1 MPRFYGYAGRIL
13 RIDLTRE
20 RTKVQEL
27 EGDLARGFLGGRG
40 LNSKRLYEEVSRHVD
55 PLSPENKLMFSTG
68 PLVGTMFPTASRFNV
83 SAKSP
88 LTGILGDSNAGGHF
102 AAELKFAGYD
112 QVIIEGRSRRP
123 VYIFIDD
130 DEVELRDGSYLSGKD
145 VYEADEAIRREIGDR
160 RIQIAVVGPAAEN
173 GVRYAGIYA
182 NLMRPA
188 ARTGMGTVMA
198 SKGVKALAVRGT
210 GSVEVADPGRFEKLV
225 EEVEDEIYSHEQYWP
240 RRRMGTTRI
249 LMMANAMGFL
259 PTRHYRSGVFEHAWE
274 VSGERL
280 ADEYNVKTRGCF
292 ACTIPCS
299 RFYVVRGGRFSGLY
313 GEGPEYEAQGAFTA
327 RVGNGDLDLALKAVD
342 MCNRLGLDAL
352 TTSECIS
359 WAMELYERGFLTREE
374 ADGLDLSW
382 GNGEAIL
389 TLIQKISRR
398 EGFGDVLA
406 DGSRAAAERLGRG
419 MELTMQVK
427 GLDLIMADPRGLKG
441 FGLGFAV
448 ASRGGDHLRSEPFIE
463 LSDDPRRGEEM
474 FGIPEATMRLAYRGK
489 GRLVSYFED
498 WCAVIDSLEVCKN
511 IMENMEILPFERAA
525 EVIEA
530 ATGMRMSPEEV
541 RRCGERIVNLERA
554 FNVREGITRR
564 DDCLPRRFR
573 EEPLT
578 GGASKG
584 SIFEQEP
591 MLEEYYR
598 ERGWNSETGIPE
610 RGTLE
615 RLGLKHVADE
625 LGLPREN
632 PGSEREPKAFKGAG
646 RGRIVCATS

>member
-1 MPRFYGYAGRIL
+1 LPDWYGYAGRIL
-13 RIDLTRE
+13 RIDLTRG
-20 RTKVQEL
+20 RVRAGEL
-27 EGDLARGFLGGRG
+27 ERELARDFLGGRG
-40 LNSKRLYEEVSRHVD
+40 LNSVRLYREVPRDVD

-88 LTGILGDSNAGGHF
+88 QTGILGDSNAGGHL

-112 QVIIEGRSRRP
+112 QIIIEGRSRTP
-123 VYIFIDD
+123 VYIFIGDD
-130 DEVELRDGSYLSGKD
+130 DVELREASHLRGMD

-160 RIQIAVVGPAAEN
+160 RIQTAVIGPAAEN
-173 GVRYAGIYA
+173 GVRYAGVYA
-182 NLMRPA
+182 NLMRAA

-198 SKGVKALAVRGT
+198 SKGVKAIAVRGT
-210 GSVEVADPGRFEKLV
+210 GSIEVADPGRFERLVMEV
-225 EEVEDEIYSHEQYWP
+225 EEEIYNHEQYWP

-249 LMMANAMGFL
+249 LMMANAAGFL
-259 PTRHYRSGVFEHAWE
+259 PTRHYTSGVFEHAWE

-280 ADEYNVKTRGCF
+280 AEEYNVKTRGCS

-299 RFYVVRGGRFSGLY
+299 RFYVVKRGRFSGLY

-327 RVGNGDLDLALKAVD
+327 RVGNGDLNLALKAVD
-342 MCNRLGLDAL
+342 MCNRLGMDAL

-359 WAMELYERGFLTREE
+359 WAMELYERGLLKREE

-389 TLIQKISRR
+389 TLIEKIARR
-398 EGFGDVLA
+398 EGFGDILA

-419 MELTMQVK
+419 SELTMQVK

-463 LSDDPRRGEEM
+463 LSDDPKRGMEM
-474 FGIPEATMRLAYRGK
+474 FGIPEATMRLAYKGK

-511 IMENMEILPFERAA
+511 IMENMEILPFKRAA
-525 EVIEA
+525 EVIWA
-530 ATGMRMSPEEV
+530 ATGIRLTPEEV
-541 RRCGERIVNLERA
+541 RTCGERIVNIERA

-564 DDCLPRRFR
+564 DDALPKRFR
-573 EEPLT
+573 EEALQE
-578 GGASKG
+578 GGSKG
-584 SIFEQEP
+584 AVFEQEP
-591 MLEEYYR
+591 MLDEYYR
-598 ERGWNSETGIPE
+598 ERGWNLETGIPE
-610 RGTLE
+610 GETLE
-615 RLGLKHVADE
+615 RLGLGFAAEE
-625 LGLPREN
+625 LGYK
-632 PGSEREPKAFKGAG
+632 GIPK
-646 RGRIVCATS
+646 SS

>member
-130 DEVELRDGSYLSGKD
+130 DEVELRDGSHLSGKD

-249 LMMANAMGFL
+249 LMMANA
-259 PTRHYRSGVFEHAWE
+259 
-274 VSGERL
+274 
-280 ADEYNVKTRGCF
+280 
-292 ACTIPCS
+292 
-299 RFYVVRGGRFSGLY
+299 
-313 GEGPEYEAQGAFTA
+313 
-327 RVGNGDLDLALKAVD
+327 
-342 MCNRLGLDAL
+342 
-352 TTSECIS
+352 
-359 WAMELYERGFLTREE
+359 
-374 ADGLDLSW
+374 
-382 GNGEAIL
+382 
-389 TLIQKISRR
+389 
-398 EGFGDVLA
+398 
-406 DGSRAAAERLGRG
+406 
-419 MELTMQVK
+419 
-427 GLDLIMADPRGLKG
+427 
-441 FGLGFAV
+441 
-448 ASRGGDHLRSEPFIE
+448 
-463 LSDDPRRGEEM
+463 
-474 FGIPEATMRLAYRGK
+474 
-489 GRLVSYFED
+489 
-498 WCAVIDSLEVCKN
+498 
-511 IMENMEILPFERAA
+511 
-525 EVIEA
+525 
-530 ATGMRMSPEEV
+530 
-541 RRCGERIVNLERA
+541 
-554 FNVREGITRR
+554 
-564 DDCLPRRFR
+564 
-573 EEPLT
+573 
-578 GGASKG
+578 
-584 SIFEQEP
+584 
-591 MLEEYYR
+591 
-598 ERGWNSETGIPE
+598 
-610 RGTLE
+610 
-615 RLGLKHVADE
+615 
-625 LGLPREN
+625 
-632 PGSEREPKAFKGAG
+632 
-646 RGRIVCATS
+646 